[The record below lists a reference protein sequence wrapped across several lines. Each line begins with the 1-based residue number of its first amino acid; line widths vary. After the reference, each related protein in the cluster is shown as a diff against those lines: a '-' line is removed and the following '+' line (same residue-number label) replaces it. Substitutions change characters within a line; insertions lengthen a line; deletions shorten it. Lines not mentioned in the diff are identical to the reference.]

1 MKRTFLL
8 FLSLLVWL
16 SAFAG
21 VEVGNTYRI
30 VPVGA
35 VGMSLFVKDASL
47 AVNSQVNLWTE
58 TDVPAQQW
66 TVGLYKDEYY
76 TFQNVYTQRYLAYA
90 GTSKGATLR
99 QVASASGG
107 RWVLEPVDE
116 EQNIY
121 RLKPYTGSNC
131 LASPAAMADGARPV
145 LAVASDGE
153 EQLWRFVETEPVT
166 VFEAALREQMMDNF
180 IAAFVKKHGS
190 YKSFGSG
197 GWGNAE
203 MMEVGL
209 DAYEATGRQDYLE
222 LCKSDYKWFSQNV
235 GASWNHLVY
244 NDTYNWFGH
253 DFNDDVMWE
262 IIAVSRLA
270 WLTGEKAY
278 LNAAKK
284 NFDIIYKR
292 AYINNL
298 GMMRWAESSGDRNG
312 TNSCINGPTEVAA
325 CYLGM
330 AGAGEEYFE
339 KARDLYE
346 LQRKNL
352 ANMTTGQVYDS
363 FVWDPKTGKVARKV
377 DGSENRNN
385 WSSTYNQGTML
396 GAAVLLYEHYGSEQ
410 YCRDAEKIM
419 SYTVKNLCNS
429 DGIINVCQVNDGDLC
444 GFKGIFMRYARRYVL
459 DLNVPKYQEW
469 TLKNALQAYN
479 NRDDRG
485 LTTSKWLAK
494 STRDVTTNAFSC
506 STAASAAVNAVTG
519 LVQKNGL
526 QTISA
531 ASFDYLRAAYVVK
544 GSDDEP
550 VISVKNGAWTA
561 YNNLDF
567 GDTPVQSLAVTIPK
581 YAYEPLGAIEVC
593 MDRVDAEPIATIPLS
608 HEVDGQ
614 TVVAAVQPVT
624 GVHHVFFRY
633 LFDTNSRS
641 NAYQVG
647 TFQFSTLSVDEL
659 TGIGTVPSESAN
671 EMIYDLQGRVVND
684 DSLLP
689 SQIYIVNGKK
699 MIRKQ

>member
-1 MKRTFLL
+1 
-8 FLSLLVWL
+8 
-16 SAFAG
+16 
-21 VEVGNTYRI
+21 
-30 VPVGA
+30 
-35 VGMSLFVKDASL
+35 
-47 AVNSQVNLWTE
+47 
-58 TDVPAQQW
+58 
-66 TVGLYKDEYY
+66 
-76 TFQNVYTQRYLAYA
+76 
-90 GTSKGATLR
+90 
-99 QVASASGG
+99 
-107 RWVLEPVDE
+107 
-116 EQNIY
+116 
-121 RLKPYTGSNC
+121 
-131 LASPAAMADGARPV
+131 
-145 LAVASDGE
+145 
-153 EQLWRFVETEPVT
+153 
-166 VFEAALREQMMDNF
+166 
-180 IAAFVKKHGS
+180 
-190 YKSFGSG
+190 
-197 GWGNAE
+197 
-203 MMEVGL
+203 
-209 DAYEATGRQDYLE
+209 
-222 LCKSDYKWFSQNV
+222 
-235 GASWNHLVY
+235 
-244 NDTYNWFGH
+244 
-253 DFNDDVMWE
+253 
-262 IIAVSRLA
+262 
-270 WLTGEKAY
+270 
-278 LNAAKK
+278 
-284 NFDIIYKR
+284 
-292 AYINNL
+292 
-298 GMMRWAESSGDRNG
+298 
-312 TNSCINGPTEVAA
+312 
-325 CYLGM
+325 
-330 AGAGEEYFE
+330 
-339 KARDLYE
+339 
-346 LQRKNL
+346 
-352 ANMTTGQVYDS
+352 
-363 FVWDPKTGKVARKV
+363 
-377 DGSENRNN
+377 
-385 WSSTYNQGTML
+385 
-396 GAAVLLYEHYGSEQ
+396 
-410 YCRDAEKIM
+410 M

-494 STRDVTTNAFSC
+494 STRDVTTNAFSS

-519 LVQKNGL
+519 LVQKDGL